1 MPSII
6 NASTSGAGG
15 VITTADAS
23 GVLQLQ
29 TAGTTA
35 ISVDASQNVTLTNVL
50 PQASGGTGTTIGYN
64 GFKNRIIN
72 GAMMIDQRNAGASVT
87 VTGAYTLDRWLFEES
102 CDAVTTVQQVS
113 DAPAGFTKSLK
124 VTATTAD
131 SSIGATQYSVI
142 SQWIEGNN
150 IADFGFGTANATP
163 VTIGVWVKASQVG
176 TYSCTIT
183 NGGGSRI
190 NPQPLTIN
198 SANTWEYKSIT
209 FAGDTTG
216 TWLSDN
222 GRGLS
227 FNIYLALGSTYLG
240 SAGWNSVSIY
250 GVTGQANAYATV
262 NNTFQITG
270 VQLEKGSTATS
281 FDYRP
286 YGTELA
292 LAQRYYTKSYND
304 GVAPAT
310 VTDIG
315 AVSFTAQATAGYIPI
330 SPISLLVE
338 MRTTPTVTIFNPVT
352 GSSTASVCIRNIN
365 ANTNHAGYAPLV
377 GSRYINLSTDNST
390 ITSGNRITAHFTA
403 SAEL

>member
-1 MPSII
+1 M
-6 NASTSGAGG
+6 TM
-15 VITTADAS
+15 VIDGSNGLRFPDNTN
-23 GVLQLQ
+23 QQ
-29 TAGTTA
+29 TA
-35 ISVDASQNVTLTNVL
+35 
-50 PQASGGTGTTIGYN
+50 IGR
-64 GFKNRIIN
+64 NRIIN

-292 LAQRYYTKSYND
+292 LCQRYYWKTFVVD
-304 GVAPAT
+304 TAPAQN
-310 VTDIG
+310 VG
-315 AVSFTAQATAGYIPI
+315 AGNQLFNICTNNVSNGLYFPV
-330 SPISLLVE
+330 S
-338 MRTTPTVTIFNPVT
+338 MRATPTITTFNPYAANASFRVPN
-352 GSSTASVCIRNIN
+352 SSTDVAVTPAELSASGIGFLVMTR
-365 ANTNHAGYAPLV
+365 TAPSALHGQV
-377 GSRYINLSTDNST
+377 
-390 ITSGNRITAHFTA
+390 TA